1 MTQTIKVLTL
11 IDYNPITGAK
21 YGEKEIRLNELELM
35 YKSEQLKQK
44 NRKSKI
50 QYTPKT
56 TVKKCFLNYF
66 VK

>member
-11 IDYNPITGAK
+11 IDYNPITGVK

-44 NRKSKI
+44 TEKAKFNTHLKQR
-50 QYTPKT
+50 
-56 TVKKCFLNYF
+56 
-66 VK
+66 